1 MNFKQWLKT
10 LPVPMLPALVGVLT
24 LSNVFNGLGFTWV
37 RHIFMVL
44 CGALWICAT
53 LKVIDHPQQFKE
65 EYNHPILCA
74 LYAGWSM
81 CLMIFSQYI
90 AQFSLPVAKVLWLI
104 AVTVHIIHIM
114 IFTIKHAFAH
124 FKTHFYVPAWF
135 VTYNGLAVAVVIGD
149 MMGFLPLQKMI
160 TWYCIGIYL
169 FLLPTTIKR
178 LLTHPFEKAV
188 YHTQAIIIAP
198 VSLSLVTYLK
208 MYPEPFKP
216 LVYLLYG
223 LLLLS
228 LLFYFIKLPSFLAF
242 SFMPSFAGITFPMA
256 IGVVASAS
264 MVQYFNKYELVKWA
278 YIAEQIRGIQ
288 LYLATCVIGYVFIR
302 MMISIFGVD
311 VKIAK
316 AYEA

>member
-1 MNFKQWLKT
+1 MTFKQWLKT
-10 LPVPMLPALVGVLT
+10 LPVPLLPALVGVLT
-24 LSNVFNGLGFTWV
+24 LANIFNGLGFSWV

-44 CGALWICAT
+44 CGLLWICAT
-53 LKVIDHPQQFKE
+53 LKVIFYPEQFKE

-90 AQFSLPVAKVLWLI
+90 GQFSLPIAKGLWLV
-104 AVTVHIIHIM
+104 AVTAHAIHIL
-114 IFTIKHAFAH
+114 IFTTKHAFDH

-135 VTYNGLAVAVVIGD
+135 VTYNGIAVAVVIGD
-149 MMGFLPLQKMI
+149 MMGFIPLQKII

-169 FLLPTTIKR
+169 FLLPTTVNR
-178 LLTHPFEKAV
+178 LFAHPFEKAV

-216 LVYLLYG
+216 LVYLLYS

-228 LLFYFIKLPSFLAF
+228 LIFYFIKLPSFLAF

-256 IGVVASAS
+256 IGVVASAT
-264 MVQYFNKYELVKWA
+264 MVQYLTQRGLVQWA

-302 MMISIFGVD
+302 MMISIFGID
-311 VKIAK
+311 VKVLK
-316 AYEA
+316 AYE